1 MTFYFQLRIYSK
13 QKGNALLRFQITRTM
28 GLTNKQKVS
37 LFLYLCYS
45 FSFSL
50 STYTGG
56 GSKTDLPLRFV
67 S

>member
-13 QKGNALLRFQITRTM
+13 EKGNALLRFRITRTM

-37 LFLYLCYS
+37 PFLYLRYS